1 MKKFVEIF
9 LGILTAMG
17 GFVEVGELVF
27 SVNAGAKFGYRL
39 LWVVALGTIGII
51 AFCEMAGRVAAVKGQ
66 PVFNLI
72 RERAGLNAG
81 LVTLVAANLVNLLTC
96 TAEIGGIALVWQLLS
111 GWPYRWLALG
121 ALLFLLA
128 VVWVLSFQWIER
140 VFGLFGLLM
149 CAYLAA
155 AYYLKPD
162 WTEVAAGLV
171 PGVPRLGSS
180 SEYLLFAYFAVAIF
194 SSVLL
199 PYETY
204 FYASGAIEDGWNPGD
219 VTLNRIISV
228 IGSVLGS
235 LLAVALVVVGAQVFR
250 PRQIEPQLPGE
261 AALAASM
268 TLGRWGLLAAV
279 GGMFFAFAG
288 AAIET
293 ALSGAYNLAQFLGWP
308 WGKYRPAR
316 TAARFSL
323 TWVVTF
329 VLAAL
334 IIMTGVD
341 PVSVVEYSIVF
352 SVVILPFTYFPVLVI
367 AGDRRVMGDEHVN
380 GWFAEIVGW
389 FYLVVVTLAALLAVP
404 LLIATRG
411 GQG

>member
-27 SVNAGAKFGYRL
+27 SVNAGAKFGFRL
-39 LWVVALGTIGII
+39 LWVVALGTVGII
-51 AFCEMAGRVAAVKGQ
+51 AFCEMAGRVAAVKEQ

-96 TAEIGGIALVWQLLS
+96 TAEIGGIALLWQLLS

-121 ALLFLLA
+121 VLVFLLA

-140 VFGLFGLLM
+140 VFGLLGLLM
-149 CAYLAA
+149 CTYLAA
-155 AYYLKPD
+155 AYYLNPD
-162 WTEVAAGLV
+162 WWEVAAGFV
-171 PGVPRLGSS
+171 PAVPRLEST
-180 SEYLLFAYFAVAIF
+180 SEYLLFAYFAVALL
-194 SSVLL
+194 SSVML

-219 VTLNRIISV
+219 VKMNRVIVII
-228 IGSVLGS
+228 GFTLGS
-235 LLAVALVVVGAQVFR
+235 LLAVGLIICGSQVFR
-250 PRQIEPQLPGE
+250 PRQVEPQLPGA

-268 TLGRWGLLAAV
+268 TLGRAGLLAAIA
-279 GGMFFAFAG
+279 GMFFAFAG

-316 TAARFSL
+316 KAARFSL
-323 TWVVTF
+323 TWIVTF

-334 IIMTGVD
+334 VVLTGVD

-367 AGDRRVMGDEHVN
+367 AGDAREMGEEHVN

>member
-1 MKKFVEIF
+1 MKKIVELF

-27 SVNAGAKFGYRL
+27 SVNAGAKFGFRL
-39 LWVVALGTIGII
+39 LWVVALGTVGII
-51 AFCEMAGRVAAVKGQ
+51 AFCEMAGRVAAVTGQ

-96 TAEIGGIALVWQLLS
+96 TAEVGGIALLWQLLS
-111 GWPYRWLALG
+111 GWPYRWLALL

-149 CAYLAA
+149 CVYLGA
-155 AYYLKPD
+155 AYYLGPD
-162 WTEVAAGLV
+162 WGQVARGLV
-171 PGVPRLGSS
+171 PNVPHLESS
-180 SEYLLFAYFAVAIF
+180 SEYLLFAYFVVAIL
-194 SSVLL
+194 SSVML

-204 FYASGAIEDGWNPGD
+204 FYASGAIEDGWNPSD
-219 VTLNRIISV
+219 VNLNRIISV

-235 LLAVALVVVGAQVFR
+235 LLAVALVVCGAQVFL
-250 PRQIEPQLPGE
+250 PRGVEPQLPGD

-268 TLGRWGLLAAV
+268 TFGRWGLLAAI

-316 TAARFSL
+316 KAARFTL
-323 TWVVTF
+323 TWVATF

-334 IIMTGVD
+334 VVLTGVD

-367 AGDRRVMGDEHVN
+367 SGDRRVMGEEHAN
-380 GWFAEIVGW
+380 GWFANAVGW
-389 FYLVVVTLAALLAVP
+389 FYLAVVTLAALLAIP
-404 LLIATRG
+404 LLIATHG

>member
-39 LWVVALGTIGII
+39 LWVVALGTVGII

-81 LVTLVAANLVNLLTC
+81 LVTLVAANLANLLTC
-96 TAEIGGIALVWQLLS
+96 TAEIGGIALLWQLLS
-111 GWPYRWLALG
+111 GWPYRWLALL

-140 VFGLFGLLM
+140 VFGLLGLLM
-149 CAYLAA
+149 CTYLAA
-155 AYYLKPD
+155 AYYLNPN
-162 WTEVAAGLV
+162 WWEVAAGFV
-171 PGVPRLGSS
+171 PSAPRLESN
-180 SEYLLFAYFAVAIF
+180 SEYLLFAYFCVALL
-194 SSVLL
+194 SSVML

-204 FYASGAIEDGWNPGD
+204 FYASGAIEDGWNPSD
-219 VTLNRIISV
+219 VKINRV
-228 IGSVLGS
+228 IVIVGFVLGS
-235 LLAVALVVVGAQVFR
+235 LLAVALIVCGAQVFG

-261 AALAASM
+261 AALAASL
-268 TLGRWGLLAAV
+268 TLGRAGLLAAL

-367 AGDRRVMGDEHVN
+367 AGDRREMGDEHVN
-380 GWFAEIVGW
+380 GWFASVVGW

>member
-1 MKKFVEIF
+1 MKNFVEVF

-27 SVNAGAKFGYRL
+27 SVNAGAKFGFRL
-39 LWVVALGTIGII
+39 LWVVALGTVGII

-96 TAEIGGIALVWQLLS
+96 TAEIGGIALLWQLLT
-111 GWPYRWLALG
+111 GWPYRWLALL
-121 ALLFLLA
+121 ALVFLLL

-140 VFGLFGLLM
+140 VFGLLGLLM
-149 CAYLAA
+149 CTYLAA

-162 WTEVAAGLV
+162 WGEVAAGFV
-171 PGVPRLGSS
+171 PGVPHLESS
-180 SEYLLFAYFAVAIF
+180 SEYLLYAYFVVAIL
-194 SSVLL
+194 SSVML

-219 VTLNRIISV
+219 VNLNRIISV
-228 IGSVLGS
+228 VGSVLGS
-235 LLAVALVVVGAQVFR
+235 LLAVALVVCGAQVFR
-250 PRQIEPQLPGE
+250 PRQIEPQLPGQ
-261 AALAASM
+261 AALAASL
-268 TLGRWGLLAAV
+268 TFGRAGLLAAV

-293 ALSGAYNLAQFLGWP
+293 SLSSAYNLAQFLGWP

-323 TWVVTF
+323 SWVLTF

-334 IIMTGVD
+334 VVMTGVD

-380 GWFAEIVGW
+380 GRFAEVVGW
-389 FYLVVVTLAALLAVP
+389 FYLVIVTLAALLAVP

>member
-27 SVNAGAKFGYRL
+27 SVNAGAKFGFRL
-39 LWVVALGTIGII
+39 LWVIALGTLGII
-51 AFCEMAGRVAAVKGQ
+51 AFCEMAGRVAAVTEQ

-96 TAEIGGIALVWQLLS
+96 TAEIGGIALLWQLLS
-111 GWPYRWLALG
+111 GWPYRWLVLL

-140 VFGLFGLLM
+140 VFGLLGLLM
-149 CAYLAA
+149 CVYAGA
-155 AYYLKPD
+155 AYYLSPD
-162 WTEVAAGLV
+162 WGQVAAGFV
-171 PGVPRLGSS
+171 PGVPRLESS
-180 SEYLLFAYFAVAIF
+180 SEYLLFGYFAVALL
-194 SSVLL
+194 SSVML

-204 FYASGAIEDGWNPGD
+204 FYASGAIEDGWNPSD
-219 VTLNRIISV
+219 VKVNRV
-228 IGSVLGS
+228 IVIVGFVLGS
-235 LLAVALVVVGAQVFR
+235 LLAVALIICGAQVFR
-250 PRQIEPQLPGE
+250 PRGVEPQLPGE

-268 TLGRWGLLAAV
+268 TFGRAGLLAAV

-293 ALSGAYNLAQFLGWP
+293 SLAGAYNLAQFLGWP

-323 TWVVTF
+323 TWMITF
-329 VLAAL
+329 ALAAL
-334 IIMTGVD
+334 VVLTGVD

-352 SVVILPFTYFPVLVI
+352 SVVILPFTYFPLLVVS
-367 AGDRRVMGDEHVN
+367 GDSRVMGEEHVN
-380 GWFAEIVGW
+380 GWFANAVGW
-389 FYLVVVTLAALLAVP
+389 FFLAVVTLAALLAVP